1 MNLRLPFYLLLASA
15 VTLLAEPA
23 KSDAKNK
30 DKAKPADKEAA
41 AEPTSESKPT
51 DTKPAEATPL
61 AAPEAEASMDPVR
74 NIAEFF
80 AALAKKDIDGA
91 YDRLTKGTKIAER
104 AEDVKT
110 LKSKTKDAI
119 AVFGGMKGHEIVA
132 TQKVGERLLSLTCVS
147 LGQDFP
153 LRWRFYYYKPED
165 QWKLID
171 LRVDDRLASIFD
183 EPDAARPRD
192 EKRE

>member
-1 MNLRLPFYLLLASA
+1 MNLRLPFAFLLLSSL
-15 VTLLAEPA
+15 TLLGETPA
-23 KSDAKNK
+23 KSDSKNK
-30 DKAKPADKEAA
+30 TKAVDKEAA
-41 AEPTSESKPT
+41 AAPAEA
-51 DTKPAEATPL
+51 KPAEAAAEPAP
-61 AAPEAEASMDPVR
+61 AAPETSTDPLK
-74 NIAEFF
+74 NIGDFF
-80 AALAKKDIDGA
+80 ASLAKKDIEGA
-91 YDRLTKGTKIAER
+91 YDNLTKGTKIAER

-110 LKSKTKDAI
+110 LKAKTKDAI
-119 AVFGGMKGHEIVA
+119 AVFGAMKGHEVVA
-132 TQKVGERLLSLTCVS
+132 TQKVGERLISLTCVS

-183 EPDAARPRD
+183 EPEAARPRE